1 LIDQAQRTEDS
12 SVVLRVLDESA
23 SIMAEI
29 GAAPEGVDS
38 ESLGTSV
45 DRLVE
50 NRRVICEV
58 ESRMDPELVDRN
70 DLSHVARIVEKAL
83 ANS

>member
-1 LIDQAQRTEDS
+1 
-12 SVVLRVLDESA
+12 
-23 SIMAEI
+23 MAEI

-38 ESLGTSV
+38 ESLGISV

-50 NRRVICEV
+50 NRRAICEV